1 MEEELTVEEVSEKL
15 TDTDGEHF
23 FELFKKYNQRFFTY
37 GHFNEVYYYE
47 QSFSSMFLFFTDAF
61 YERYKPGCYYAL
73 ASSFAELSALLI

>member
-47 QSFSSMFLFFTDAF
+47 QSFSSMFLFLLMLFTNDTSPDAIMRWHRRLQS
-61 YERYKPGCYYAL
+61 YLPC
-73 ASSFAELSALLI
+73 